1 MVKEVLLEVLT
12 AASLFFLN
20 PLLVATLIAAV
31 FLGYTRVK
39 RERRSFRVRLMPGF
53 TELQRLL
60 SESWPYAIILSIL
73 LSGVGLVVDSGW
85 LVLFCIA
92 AFVGLLS
99 FNYKIMSP
107 IYFVAV
113 AFFAIY
119 FMEKYVGNFVFRGWS
134 PTDVDLFG
142 DLAITVAIIAGLL
155 LVTEGFLIKR
165 FGDRDTSPYLKK
177 TKRGLHATVFKTKR
191 LWLLPVL
198 FLVPGELVSSYLP
211 YWPQFTLGQSA
222 YTFVPV
228 PLIIGFS
235 QVFRSSYPTIIIPK
249 IGRGVIAI
257 GTVVFVLG
265 ISAIWL
271 PVLGVVAILV
281 GVVGRVTY
289 SIVLSLRERSGAFIV
304 SPKST
309 GVVIAGVL
317 PDSPGD
323 KMGLLSGECI
333 RSVNGLEVT
342 NEKELYDAIQ
352 INAAHCRLQVLGRDG
367 EVRLMQQVIYR
378 HDHHRL
384 GILVI
389 R

>member
-1 MVKEVLLEVLT
+1 MVKDVLLEVLT

-53 TELQRLL
+53 TELKRLV

-73 LSGVGLVVDSGW
+73 LSGIGLVVDSGW

-92 AFVGLLS
+92 AFVGLFS
-99 FNYKIMSP
+99 FYYKIMSP
-107 IYFVAV
+107 IYFAAV
-113 AFFAIY
+113 AYFTIF
-119 FMEKYVGNFVFRGWS
+119 FMEMYAGNFVFRGWS

-165 FGDRDTSPYLKK
+165 FGDRDTSPFLKK

-222 YTFVPV
+222 FTFIPV

-235 QVFRSSYPTIIIPK
+235 QVIRSSYPNIIFPK

-257 GTVVFVLG
+257 GSVVIALG

-271 PVLGVVAILV
+271 PILGVVAILV
-281 GVVGRVTY
+281 GVVGRVTF
-289 SIVLSLRERSGAFIV
+289 SIVISLRERSGAFIV
-304 SPKST
+304 APKST

-323 KMGLLSGECI
+323 KMGLVSGECI

>member
-39 RERRSFRVRLMPGF
+39 RERHSFRVRLMPGF
-53 TELQRLL
+53 TELQRLF

-113 AFFAIY
+113 AFFTIY
-119 FMEKYVGNFVFRGWS
+119 FLERFAGDFVYRGWS

-155 LVTEGFLIKR
+155 LVIEGFLIKR
-165 FGDRDTSPYLKK
+165 FGDRDTSPFLKK

-198 FLVPGELVSSYLP
+198 FLVPGELVSAYLP

-222 YTFVPV
+222 FTFIPV

-235 QVFRSSYPTIIIPK
+235 QVIRSSYPNIIFPK

-265 ISAIWL
+265 VSAIWL
-271 PVLGVVAILV
+271 PILGVVAILV
-281 GVVGRVTY
+281 GVVGRVAY
-289 SIVLSLRERSGAFIV
+289 SIVISLRERSGAFIV
-304 SPKST
+304 APKST

-333 RSVNGLEVT
+333 RSVNGQEVT